1 MFIIT
6 CFSPAILQEA
16 EVWHWIEWDERVGVL
31 AKSPSPDAG
40 LWLVKEWLVPP
51 LGRVYSFAS
60 RKRVSWGN
68 NFTSNKDLFGSS
80 WVMSLLGKVLSN
92 LNSSHGNPLDATKS
106 KTICSLLL
114 ARKRRSR
121 NSPLGVRIRSLLTGS
136 ASSSFGSGGRACSK
150 ESRIAY
156 EGQKPG
162 VRLCDGWDCGEW
174 GERLEKSCCLLETH
188 QKVIAH
194 LLTKPNAWTVES
206 YFSFS

>member
-1 MFIIT
+1 MFVGLGSRT
-6 CFSPAILQEA
+6 FSKGCGEKGVQTNEEFLN
-16 EVWHWIEWDERVGVL
+16 VWSCSRLYNRSFFPWTTLSSPNDGISPTWTHFSRL
-31 AKSPSPDAG
+31 AWE
-40 LWLVKEWLVPP
+40 L
-51 LGRVYSFAS
+51 
-60 RKRVSWGN
+60 
-68 NFTSNKDLFGSS
+68 T
-80 WVMSLLGKVLSN
+80 SLLGKVLSN

-162 VRLCDGWDCGEW
+162 VRLCDG
-174 GERLEKSCCLLETH
+174 
-188 QKVIAH
+188 
-194 LLTKPNAWTVES
+194 
-206 YFSFS
+206 

>member
-1 MFIIT
+1 MFVGLGSHT
-6 CFSPAILQEA
+6 FSKGCGEKGVQTNEEFLN
-16 EVWHWIEWDERVGVL
+16 VWSCSRLYNRSFFPWTTLSSPNDGISPTWTHFSRL
-31 AKSPSPDAG
+31 AWE
-40 LWLVKEWLVPP
+40 L
-51 LGRVYSFAS
+51 
-60 RKRVSWGN
+60 
-68 NFTSNKDLFGSS
+68 T
-80 WVMSLLGKVLSN
+80 SLLGKVLSN